1 MTSRIFIPFLMFL
14 GLTIVLIWESAF
26 VVSETE
32 LVVITRLGNPVR
44 EAIKKP
50 GLKFKIPFIEKAN
63 RFEDRIL
70 QWDGEG
76 NRIPTKDKRYLWVD
90 TTARWRIVDPLKF
103 MKAFPLQE
111 NAQKRLDDILDGKV
125 REVVSIHTVIE
136 IVRSTN
142 RIFEILKKQEKD
154 NALSSSSENSSGAS
168 VSSVDTENKVE
179 RIRENDGREKVRS
192 EIFERSEPIMKSFGI
207 ELIDVRIKRINYD
220 SDVRQEVYNRM
231 RSERE
236 RASALFRSQGEG
248 KRLEIEGLKTR
259 ELQTLE
265 SEGFREAQKI
275 KGEADAEA
283 TKIYAD
289 AFSRDP
295 EFYSFLI
302 SLESYKQ
309 SLKGETTGI
318 FSTENDYLR
327 FLKMPKDL
335 NQIPGSEP
343 KNSIPSSSK

>member
-1 MTSRIFIPFLMFL
+1 MNPRILISFLVFL
-14 GLTIVLIWESAF
+14 GIAIILIAESIF

-32 LVVITRLGNPVR
+32 QVVITQFKKPVR
-44 EAIKKP
+44 KAIKDS
-50 GLKFKIPFIEKAN
+50 GLHFKIPFIETAN
-63 RFEDRIL
+63 RFEDQVL

-90 TTARWRIVDPLKF
+90 TTARWRIEDPLKF
-103 MKAFPLQE
+103 MKSFPFRE
-111 NAQKRLDDILDGKV
+111 DSQKRLDDILNGKV
-125 REVVSIHTVIE
+125 REVISTHTVIE

-142 RIFEILKKQEKD
+142 RIFEILKKQEAENLKTT
-154 NALSSSSENSSGAS
+154 NEQKKEMKSSSSEDSSSAS

-179 RIRENDGREKVRS
+179 RIRENNGRDKVRS
-192 EIFERSEPIMKSFGI
+192 EIFERSKPIIKEFGI

-236 RASALFRSQGEG
+236 RASSLFRSQGEG

-259 ELQTLE
+259 ELQKLE
-265 SEGFREAQKI
+265 SEGFRQAQVI
-275 KGEADAEA
+275 KGDADAEA
-283 TKIYAD
+283 IKIYAD

-295 EFYSFLI
+295 EFYSFVI

-309 SLKGETTGI
+309 ALKSKTTGI
-318 FSTENDYLR
+318 FSTDNDYLR
-327 FLKMPKDL
+327 FLKVT
-335 NQIPGSEP
+335 NEISHTE
-343 KNSIPSSSK
+343 